1 MSSTS
6 GSSSSRSPQAPQ
18 APKEKE
24 KEPPLYEIVTLE
36 VPQPSE
42 EETELFKQQVGEWLK
57 LDDQTR
63 KLACAIRER
72 RVHQK
77 ALSQKIQGF
86 MIKFGYDNLNTT
98 QGTIKSSVRTVKQP
112 LKVVDVRL
120 KLEDLMQAPPQ
131 NPLDYKKALETI
143 FDAERPSIVK
153 QSLHRRIPKV
163 SLSLD
168 L

>member
-1 MSSTS
+1 
-6 GSSSSRSPQAPQ
+6 
-18 APKEKE
+18 
-24 KEPPLYEIVTLE
+24 
-36 VPQPSE
+36 
-42 EETELFKQQVGEWLK
+42 
-57 LDDQTR
+57 
-63 KLACAIRER
+63 
-72 RVHQK
+72 VHHK

-120 KLEDLMQAPPQ
+120 KLEDMLLQTPPQ
-131 NPLDYKKALETI
+131 NAVEYKKVLETV
-143 FDAERPSIVK
+143 FEAERPSIVK
-153 QSLHRRIPKV
+153 QTLHRRIPKV